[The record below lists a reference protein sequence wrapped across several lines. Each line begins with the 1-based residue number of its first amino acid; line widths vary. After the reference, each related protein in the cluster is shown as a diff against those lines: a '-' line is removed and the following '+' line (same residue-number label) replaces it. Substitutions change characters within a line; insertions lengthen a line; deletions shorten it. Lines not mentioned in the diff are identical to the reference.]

1 MDKMIQDMILRL
13 HTKCLAEIGNRY
25 VNDKMNIFHQKTC
38 RTITYEFRDTLDED
52 GMRVSNKKGLEI
64 YVWPRRVFDKDRDI
78 QPFMHIPAI
87 TICLN

>member
-1 MDKMIQDMILRL
+1 MILRL
-13 HTKCLAEIGNRY
+13 HTKCLVEVGNRY
-25 VNDKMNIFHQKTC
+25 VNEKMNIFHQKTC
-38 RTITYEFRDTLDED
+38 RAITYTFRDTFDED
-52 GMRVSNKKGLEI
+52 GMKAFVNGCLPF